1 MSFRGHEFRTLSGRE
16 TSHYQDSLSAVLF
29 VKCDVCNMFD
39 MTTAQIS
46 ELYLPVALRTVFF
59 FGLVMLPNA
68 SFCLSALREKLFTVT
83 LCAPIS
89 HSRTNTHTNLSLC
102 FVADGEGEAEEG
114 EGNHVY
120 LKCIMASHIV
130 YLFFLDVLCH
140 DPSHIRKKR
149 FPIKFLL
156 KK

>member
-83 LCAPIS
+83 
-89 HSRTNTHTNLSLC
+89 
-102 FVADGEGEAEEG
+102 
-114 EGNHVY
+114 
-120 LKCIMASHIV
+120 
-130 YLFFLDVLCH
+130 
-140 DPSHIRKKR
+140 
-149 FPIKFLL
+149 
-156 KK
+156 